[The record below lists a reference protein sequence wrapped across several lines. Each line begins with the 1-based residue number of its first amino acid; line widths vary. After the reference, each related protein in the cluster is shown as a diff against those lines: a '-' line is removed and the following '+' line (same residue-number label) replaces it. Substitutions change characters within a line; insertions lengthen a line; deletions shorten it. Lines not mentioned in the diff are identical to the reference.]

1 MGTTGPANL
10 DDRIRPNSETK
21 SERVIH
27 RRARAQCYARGG
39 AARGRCQ
46 RKANFRGAR
55 TGFPS
60 VGSGGLP
67 SGTCASRWICAST
80 SARTIMA
87 AEAGGSRPRR
97 GREPRDRSK
106 DATGTRPSVPCS
118 RGRSGVEFYN
128 TARPHSALGYRPP
141 APEVVMPPLPVSLP
155 RPGPAGAAQ
164 PSLTGPDPANW
175 CGRIASAGRLRGRR
189 AAGMWR
195 NGFPAL
201 VAALPAPA
209 GSAGAFAA
217 RKRDAARGLAA
228 RPRGVGPH
236 FSASRCI
243 AVPSFAPALAA
254 AVLRRLLAEG
264 ERTREPARTAP
275 DGLPAGSVGPAG
287 IVPAPP
293 PRTGPCRDSWRLS
306 SGPERVARRHHALG
320 ANPSQ
325 AGPAFDLAPELP

>member
-1 MGTTGPANL
+1 MLPEGQGPGRSAACAPRTAGHDAKLPASGAGAAEGRTIAMGTTGPANL

-141 APEVVMPPLPVSLP
+141 APEVVMPLPPVPPS
-155 RPGPAGAAQ
+155 RPGLAGAAQ
-164 PSLTGPDPANW
+164 PS
-175 CGRIASAGRLRGRR
+175 SAML
-189 AAGMWR
+189 
-195 NGFPAL
+195 
-201 VAALPAPA
+201 
-209 GSAGAFAA
+209 
-217 RKRDAARGLAA
+217 
-228 RPRGVGPH
+228 H
-236 FSASRCI
+236 
-243 AVPSFAPALAA
+243 
-254 AVLRRLLAEG
+254 
-264 ERTREPARTAP
+264 
-275 DGLPAGSVGPAG
+275 
-287 IVPAPP
+287 
-293 PRTGPCRDSWRLS
+293 
-306 SGPERVARRHHALG
+306 
-320 ANPSQ
+320 
-325 AGPAFDLAPELP
+325 